1 MMKALVASFSM
12 ALMASASAESISVAN
27 WNDYIDPAILKS
39 FEAESGIK
47 VNYETYDND
56 DQLKAMLDSG
66 RYDVVVPPVINLG
79 NLIKEKSIQPY
90 DAKALLG
97 YADSQP
103 VLRARLFTKDP
114 SMNYAVP
121 YFWGRIGLV
130 VDRAK
135 VEQALGSPVTAS
147 WDMVFEPEKAQKLS
161 QCGISLLDSK
171 DDVYSIYMNYKGKLP
186 AIPTARTIDYAS
198 TRLNQLKPFYKKI
211 DSAAYIEDLPAGEL
225 CAAMTWEGDGRALA
239 AEHENLEFI
248 LPEEGTVIFLDAM
261 AIPTKAKNVSGA
273 RKFIDYVTKP
283 QAARI
288 NAEFTRYNSPSTTA
302 MNEMV
307 ESNAALAYKIDL
319 TEVPIFLPKKLD
331 ANMDS
336 ALTQVWQEFISKEGA
351 KVAGDAGKANAGI

>member
-12 ALMASASAESISVAN
+12 ALMASASAESIAVAN

-39 FEAESGIK
+39 FEADTGIQ
-47 VNYETYDND
+47 VSYETYDND

-66 RYDVVVPPVINLG
+66 RFDVVVPPVINLA
-79 NLIKEKSIQPY
+79 NLIKEQSIQPY
-90 DAKALLG
+90 DAKSLQG
-97 YADSQP
+97 YMDSQP

-135 VEQALGSPVTAS
+135 AEQALGVPVTAS
-147 WDMVFEPEKAQKLS
+147 WDVIFDPSKAEKLS

-211 DSAAYIEDLPAGEL
+211 DSAAYIEDLPGGDL
-225 CAAMTWEGDGRALA
+225 CVAMTWEGDGRALA
-239 AEHENLEFI
+239 AEHPNLEFL

-261 AIPTKAKNVSGA
+261 AIPSKAQNVSGA
-273 RKFIDYVTKP
+273 RKLID
-283 QAARI
+283 
-288 NAEFTRYNSPSTTA
+288 
-302 MNEMV
+302 
-307 ESNAALAYKIDL
+307 
-319 TEVPIFLPKKLD
+319 
-331 ANMDS
+331 
-336 ALTQVWQEFISKEGA
+336 
-351 KVAGDAGKANAGI
+351 